1 MSCQACKLDRAHVS
15 QYTAPL
21 EKHSDM
27 SEEMKSEAKDT
38 VANAFEKHPD
48 NYEQAAKFVKEQ
60 MDKKFGSPWHVVMGE
75 SFGFDISY
83 ESKHLMFMFM
93 RGYTAIVIFKAL

>member
-1 MSCQACKLDRAHVS
+1 MSCQACKVCRDHVT
-15 QYTAPL
+15 QYPGPL

-27 SEEMKSEAKDT
+27 PEEMKSEAKDT

-48 NYEQAAKFVKEQ
+48 NYELAAKFVKEQ

-75 SFGFDISY
+75 AFGYDISY

-93 RGYTAIVIFKAL
+93 RGYTAVVIFKAL